1 MARKKQTRRRRAPS
15 FSILNALESL
25 TYAEILARGTIGGGL
40 WSFFTGAGDIT
51 EVKSSVWESDLGTEY
66 SGTDEISLSDLMMNP
81 SVSITTMASN
91 FANNIV
97 PMAVGMF
104 GTHLTFT
111 VGRRLLRKPLNKINR
126 TLIYP
131 VLGKGI
137 RV

>member
-40 WSFFTGAGDIT
+40 WSFFTGEGDIKGGLIS
-51 EVKSSVWESDLGTEY
+51 EFEPDLGMAYT
-66 SGTDEISLSDLMMNP
+66 GTDEISLADLMSHP

-97 PMAVGMF
+97 PMAGAMF

-111 VGRRLLRKPLNKINR
+111 IGRRILRKPLNKINR

>member
-25 TYAEILARGTIGGGL
+25 TYAEILSRGTLGGGL
-40 WSFFTGAGDIT
+40 WSFFTGAGDIA

-66 SGTDEISLSDLMMNP
+66 SGTDEISLQDLMMNP
-81 SVSITTMASN
+81 SVSVTTMASN

-97 PMAVGMF
+97 PMAGAMF

-111 VGRRLLRKPLNKINR
+111 IGRRILRKPLNKINR